1 MTNTVAR
8 KIRRLVLSIRASHH
22 YRAGHPERASRYAAA
37 YHRLSH

>member
-1 MTNTVAR
+1 MTHTAYRIAR
-8 KIRRLVLSIRASHH
+8 QILDAIATHH